1 METFKSIINFL
12 VGIGGGIAAYLFGGL
27 DSILIALILFI
38 IADYISGV
46 VASYFTKKTSSKIGF
61 KGILKKFVIL
71 LIVGLGVILERD
83 LGIPAVREVVI
94 MFFIS
99 NEGISIIENATEI
112 GIKIPNIITNALE
125 QVSEKGEI
133 TNESNDKSANEW

>member
-133 TNESNDKSANEW
+133 TNESNDKSANE

>member
-12 VGIGGGIAAYLFGGL
+12 VGIGGGIAAYLLGGL
-27 DSILIALILFI
+27 DSILIALIIFMTI
-38 IADYISGV
+38 DYISGV
-46 VASYFTKKTSSKIGF
+46 VASYFAKETSSKIGF

-99 NEGISIIENATEI
+99 NEGISILENATEI
-112 GIKIPNIITNALE
+112 GIKVPNVISNALE
-125 QVSEKGEI
+125 QVSEKGEV
-133 TNESNDKSANEW
+133 TNESNDKSANE

>member
-12 VGIGGGIAAYLFGGL
+12 VGIGGGIAAYLLGGL
-27 DSILIALILFI
+27 DSILIALIIFMI
-38 IADYISGV
+38 IDYISGV
-46 VASYFTKKTSSKIGF
+46 VASYFAKETSSKIGF

-99 NEGISIIENATEI
+99 NEGISILENATEI
-112 GIKIPNIITNALE
+112 GIKVPNVISNALE
-125 QVSEKGEI
+125 QVSEKGEV
-133 TNESNDKSANEW
+133 TNESNDKSANE